1 MKKGILSI
9 MLALLMVG
17 LCACSDASS
26 DQSDTVA
33 ADEKVME
40 TETVTVDG
48 IAVND
53 GYVEAGDEGS
63 SLKMVYL
70 YLTLHPQDE
79 NLSLSSVGVN
89 MTVDDN
95 NTYMSESCPDDEAC
109 KITKSYYYSAYI
121 EDVYMGES
129 RKLVAA
135 FKVPEADLAD
145 GRALS
150 FDDTSIPTLTDLKFS
165 TDDIQH
171 FASAEE
177 LAAAMDPEGYAQEM
191 DLRSDA
197 DPDTVAMV
205 KSQLNGYYWTFYV
218 NSMSYELEFWADNN
232 FEVRAAING
241 AAATPNQGTYSVKK
255 GYIYCTYPSNGYTV
269 EIPYT
274 INNGEVDLDVVAG
287 FDVRE

>member
-1 MKKGILSI
+1 MKKGVLSI
-9 MLALLMVG
+9 LLMLLMVG
-17 LCACSDASS
+17 LCACGGAAS
-26 DQSDTVA
+26 DQGGA
-33 ADEKVME
+33 APADEKVME
-40 TETVTVDG
+40 TDVVTVDG

-53 GYVEAGDEGS
+53 GYVEDGGEGS

-89 MTVDDN
+89 MTIDN
-95 NTYMSESCPDDEAC
+95 NNSYMSGSYPDDEAC

-121 EDVYMGES
+121 EDVYMGETK
-129 RKLVAA
+129 KLVAA
-135 FKVPEADLAD
+135 FKVPEADLAE

-150 FDDTSIPTLTDLKFS
+150 FDDASIPTLTDLKLS

-177 LAAAMDPEGYAQEM
+177 LAAAMDPEGHAQEM
-191 DLRSDA
+191 DLRNDA
-197 DPDTVAMV
+197 DPDTVSMV

-218 NSMSYELEFWADNN
+218 NSVSYELEFWADNN